1 MEDPSI
7 QLNDGDT
14 LEFRASWDGRP
25 NKWGQFH
32 CVIIPHPKILNSN
45 SKDHHTIQSPHDV
58 VPMVIAEHKESK
70 ELDLEKA
77 IEDLQIPEI
86 QNAKKKSSMSNLSIL
101 LLFFT
106 YNYIFNTTSK

>member
-32 CVIIPHPKILNSN
+32 CVIIPH
-45 SKDHHTIQSPHDV
+45 
-58 VPMVIAEHKESK
+58 
-70 ELDLEKA
+70 
-77 IEDLQIPEI
+77 
-86 QNAKKKSSMSNLSIL
+86 
-101 LLFFT
+101 LFRVHMM
-106 YNYIFNTTSK
+106 